1 MIHHPS
7 GDVLLDLILDD
18 LPPAT
23 VNNEHVADCEHCAE
37 ELDALRTL
45 QASFEWAHAE
55 PMPDAWMDAVL
66 ARIEEERNPLA
77 AASLRELFAESL
89 PTLGLASVTVL
100 GCVTLFA
107 PGGELG
113 HPAGLLFYSVSA
125 GALAAGWEAM
135 QSLKDDELTS
145 A

>member
-7 GDVLLDLILDD
+7 GDLLLDLILDD
-18 LPPAT
+18 PPPAT
-23 VNNEHVADCEHCAE
+23 EHDAHVAGCEYCAT

-45 QASFEWAHAE
+45 RASFEWAQAE
-55 PMPDAWMDAVL
+55 PMPDPWMDAVL
-66 ARIEEERNPLA
+66 AQIAEERSPSA
-77 AASLRELFAESL
+77 EASLPELFAESL

-100 GCVTLFA
+100 ACVTLFA

-113 HPAGLLFYSVSA
+113 HPAGLLLYSVSA
-125 GALAAGWEAM
+125 GALAAGWEVM
-135 QSLKDDELTS
+135 QGLKGDQLES